1 MDNKID
7 LDAIINSN
15 PMTSILSPVHKD
27 RVKLLMKEAIHQALV
42 LASEK
47 AQIAYSH
54 KHSTKYQRAHHEDI
68 GDHTI
73 WVDKQSILGIE
84 NLIV

>member
-1 MDNKID
+1 MDRIN
-7 LDAIINSN
+7 LDAIIHEFGDGRPGTNFHLKN
-15 PMTSILSPVHKD
+15 C
-27 RVKLLMKEAIHQALV
+27 MKEAIHQALV

-54 KHSTKYQRAHHEDI
+54 KHSTQYQRAHHEDI